1 MTDIKRLNYFN
12 SQFLVERDF
21 NDEQAYHLGMRR
33 RLNRSL
39 HTFGVADG
47 GLVVAKTGP
56 KEVSVGAGMAI
67 DKDGREIVLL
77 DTAPI
82 PLNSFAANADV
93 FVTIQYRDLQ
103 DPADHF
109 TSGGVDNF
117 TRWTERPEVQ
127 ASTTQPPADGSV
139 IPLARVHLDA
149 NGDATAPD
157 QSIRPVAS
165 SKIDPGSSL
174 QANSLQS
181 GSLTVSGNASFG
193 GRIGIG
199 TTAPHYSL
207 SLGSNLANTKLA
219 VWDNGANGVAFGL
232 GAQNGQFRLHLNQ
245 QSDRFSFLNAANG
258 TEVATLTGDG
268 NAGFGVS
275 NPTRKLEIAG
285 STGNL
290 LWVGA
295 STGSSANIELS
306 GHVQLR
312 EFGSDNLAYLQARDD
327 SSNRDI
333 GLRLRTQKAGPTAP
347 SITDAV
353 TIKPNGNVEIARDL
367 SVAGIASA
375 HWRIRHLFS
384 NNVGLPGPTSFDKG
398 NGTLVVFASGSG
410 FASSPA
416 IIGMNILIDGVKKG
430 EASCFTNE
438 TLSHKSFVANAI
450 VVFGIPPGTH
460 TLTLQLFPATGSD
473 ANDRY
478 SVTIMEL
485 PF

>member
-47 GLVVAKTGP
+47 GLVVTKTGS

-77 DTAPI
+77 DPAVV
-82 PLNSFAANADV
+82 PLNAFAANADV
-93 FVTIQYRDLQ
+93 FLSIQYRDVQ
-103 DPADHF
+103 DPVDHY
-109 TSGGVDNF
+109 TAGGVENYI
-117 TRWTERPEVQ
+117 RWTERPDVK
-127 ASTTQPPADGSV
+127 ASTIQPPTDGSV

-149 NGDATAPD
+149 NGDVTTTD

-174 QANSLQS
+174 QVNSLTAS
-181 GSLTVSGNASFG
+181 SLQVNSLAVSGNASFG
-193 GRIGIG
+193 GRLGVG
-199 TTAPHYSL
+199 TTTPRYPL
-207 SLGSNLANTKLA
+207 SVGGNLANTKLA
-219 VWDNGANGVAFGL
+219 IWDGGANGVAFGL

-245 QSDRFSFLNAANG
+245 QSDRFSFLNGANG
-258 TEVATLTGDG
+258 SEVATITGDG
-268 NAGFGVS
+268 NAGLGVS

-285 STGNL
+285 SDGNL

-312 EFGSDNLAYLQARDD
+312 ESGSDNLAYFQARDD

-347 SITDAV
+347 SITEAV
-353 TIKPNGNVEIARDL
+353 TITPNGNI
-367 SVAGIASA
+367 SNPNWS
-375 HWRIRHLFS
+375 IRQLQGMDS
-384 NNVGLPGPTSFDKG
+384 LPPQGLPFEKG
-398 NGTLVVFASGSG
+398 HGTLVIFASGSG
-410 FASSPA
+410 FASNPSM
-416 IIGMNILIDGVKKG
+416 IGMRVLIDDSEVGR
-430 EASCFTNE
+430 AQCFTNE
-438 TLSHKSFVANAI
+438 PLSHKSFVANAI
-450 VVFGIPPGTH
+450 VVRDIEAGPHRLRLELLPP
-460 TLTLQLFPATGSD
+460 TGAD